1 MNKRI
6 EIYSLIAG
14 IVFLISGIAKALS
27 ADSFANLIAQYG
39 FESLQFLAPLIVLA
53 EVALGLMLVFRIGLK
68 HTALISTALV
78 AGFTLIF
85 AYGLIFNGIED
96 CGCFGKIAVLNTSPV
111 FTFIRNAVLIYL
123 LLAVWRKS
131 ESSWQMS
138 QWTVCLLVVV
148 MVAVA
153 FMSGYTYHS
162 GGKMRKAKYSFKALN
177 GNVLDEFITTSKDS
191 TYLVFAFTYSCP
203 HCLNS
208 IENLKQYEA
217 SGTVDR
223 VIGIAAKDS
232 VKEQK
237 FRAIFNPNFPVNNYP
252 AKTLSRLTKSFPTAY
267 YIRNDSIIAELS
279 GVLPCSYVFAKTLH
293 LPASALPL

>member
-14 IVFLISGIAKALS
+14 TVFLISGIAKALS
-27 ADSFANLIAQYG
+27 ASSFASLIAQYG

-53 EVALGLMLVFRIGLK
+53 EVALGLFLVFQIGLK
-68 HTALISTALV
+68 HTALISTLLV
-78 AGFTLIF
+78 AGFTLVF

-96 CGCFGKIAVLNTSPV
+96 CGCFGKITVLNTSPV

-131 ESSWQMS
+131 ESNWQMS
-138 QWTVCLLVVV
+138 QWTTCLFVVV
-148 MVAVA
+148 MVVVA
-153 FMSGYTYHS
+153 FMSGYTYHIGS
-162 GGKMRKAKYSFKALN
+162 KMRKASKYTVKALN

-223 VIGIAAKDS
+223 VIGIALEDS

-237 FRAIFNPNFPVNNYP
+237 FRAIFNPEFTIKNYP
-252 AKTLSRLTKSFPTAY
+252 AKTLLRLTDSFPMAY

-279 GVLPCSYVFAKTLH
+279 GELPCSYVFEKTILK
-293 LPASALPL
+293 